1 MSNSAG
7 KAFDQKIFWRL
18 YQRSSPYRW
27 QFYFT
32 FFWVLVLAGMSIIRP
47 TQMRDLIDK
56 DLASGDTQA
65 VLWGSIA
72 FVGVLILE
80 SLIQYYQ
87 TYQANKMAQS
97 ITLDLRSELFKH
109 SLGFRLSFFDKTP
122 VGQMVTRH
130 ISDVDGIAEVF
141 SVGLLDIFRDVLKLV
156 VIIGAMLWV
165 DWKMTLIVI
174 IPIPIL
180 LYATR
185 IFQEAVKKSFNDV
198 RNEVARINVFIQEH
212 VTGMNIVQMFGQEKR
227 EEKRFDEINH
237 THRDAHIRG
246 VWAYSVFFPVVEI
259 LSALSVSLMLGW
271 ALRGTFDATSSP
283 GVLLQFSTF
292 ISMMYRPIRQMA
304 DNFNVLQMGM
314 INADRVFQMLDRDE
328 SQSDLTDQTIELKG
342 DVEFINVDFYYN
354 EDQNVIEQFNLKV
367 SSGQM
372 IALVG
377 HTGSGKSTIVQLLN
391 RMYER
396 NSGDI
401 LLDHR
406 SIDEF
411 SLDFLRQK
419 IAVVPQ
425 DVFLFSDSIFNN
437 LTLGDPKV
445 SRDQVIAACQK
456 VGVHDFIMQLPGG
469 YDFDVRER
477 GLVLSAGQRQLL
489 AFVRAYLTNPSILIL
504 DEATSSVDS
513 DSERLIQR
521 ATDLITQGRT
531 SFVVAHRLST
541 IQKADQIILLE
552 KGRIEEKGTH
562 AELMS
567 LNGQYRKMYN
577 LQFDESIS

>member
-7 KAFDQKIFWRL
+7 KAFDKKIFWRL
-18 YQRSSPYRW
+18 YQRSSPYRF

-32 FFWVLVLAGMSIIRP
+32 FFWVLVLAGMSVIRP
-47 TQMRDLIDK
+47 SQMRSLIDE
-56 DLASGDTQA
+56 DLASGNSNA
-65 VLWGSIA
+65 VLWGSIS
-72 FVGVLILE
+72 FVAVLILE

-165 DWKMTLIVI
+165 DWKMTLVVI
-174 IPIPIL
+174 LPIPIL

-185 IFQEAVKKSFNDV
+185 IFQESVKKSFNDV

-227 EEKRFDEINH
+227 EEKKFDHINE

-292 ISMMYRPIRQMA
+292 ITMMYRPIRQMA

-328 SQSDLTDQTIELKG
+328 SQTDLVDPTPHLKG
-342 DVEFINVDFYYN
+342 DVAFVNVDFSYN
-354 EDQNVIEQFNLKV
+354 EEQEVISQFNLDV
-367 SSGQM
+367 TAGQM

-391 RMYER
+391 RLYER
-396 NSGDI
+396 KNGSI
-401 LLDHR
+401 LLDGR
-406 SIDEF
+406 SIDDF

-425 DVFLFSDSIFNN
+425 DVFLFSDSIYNN
-437 LTLGDPKV
+437 LTLGDDNV
-445 SRDQVIAACQK
+445 SREEVVAACQK
-456 VGVHDFIMQLPGG
+456 VGIHDFIMQLPRD

-513 DSERLIQR
+513 DSERLIQH

-541 IQKADQIILLE
+541 IQKADKIVLLD
-552 KGRIEEKGTH
+552 KGKIAEMGRH
-562 AELMS
+562 DELMA
-567 LNGQYRKMYN
+567 LHGQYRKMYN
-577 LQFDESIS
+577 LQFDESIF

>member
-1 MSNSAG
+1 
-7 KAFDQKIFWRL
+7 
-18 YQRSSPYRW
+18 
-27 QFYFT
+27 
-32 FFWVLVLAGMSIIRP
+32 
-47 TQMRDLIDK
+47 
-56 DLASGDTQA
+56 
-65 VLWGSIA
+65 
-72 FVGVLILE
+72 
-80 SLIQYYQ
+80 
-87 TYQANKMAQS
+87 
-97 ITLDLRSELFKH
+97 
-109 SLGFRLSFFDKTP
+109 
-122 VGQMVTRH
+122 
-130 ISDVDGIAEVF
+130 
-141 SVGLLDIFRDVLKLV
+141 
-156 VIIGAMLWV
+156 
-165 DWKMTLIVI
+165 
-174 IPIPIL
+174 
-180 LYATR
+180 
-185 IFQEAVKKSFNDV
+185 
-198 RNEVARINVFIQEH
+198 
-212 VTGMNIVQMFGQEKR
+212 
-227 EEKRFDEINH
+227 
-237 THRDAHIRG
+237 
-246 VWAYSVFFPVVEI
+246 VVEI

-328 SQSDLTDQTIELKG
+328 SQTDLKDQTMELKG
-342 DVEFINVDFYYN
+342 EVAFLNVDFSYN
-354 EDQNVIEQFNLKV
+354 DEQSVINQFNLKV
-367 SSGQM
+367 SAGQM

-396 NSGDI
+396 KSGDI
-401 LLDHR
+401 LLDGR
-406 SIDEF
+406 SIDAF

-437 LTLGDPKV
+437 LTLGDNNV

-513 DSERLIQR
+513 ESERMIQR